1 MEAKGPAGSAV
12 VSRQGGDGLVC
23 LRFGVEMSSIH
34 NYTEA
39 AANLLANLFAWQQG
53 SLFTV
58 SPDVSFRLE
67 SLHVIEKHTASQH
80 QQWHPWS

>member
-39 AANLLANLFAWQQG
+39 AANLLANLFA
-53 SLFTV
+53 
-58 SPDVSFRLE
+58 
-67 SLHVIEKHTASQH
+67 
-80 QQWHPWS
+80 